1 MPMLLV
7 VYTYIIHKETIMLE
21 MILPLIGLTLAGTA
35 VMSNDAVQTLGTFMV
50 SNEKT
55 PWWKLWAA
63 ASTVLVSTVLYSWL
77 TYGGDISFGRLDK
90 IPYITVEWYHALAPG
105 VLLLL
110 TRYGIPV
117 STTFL
122 VLSAFA
128 STVVF
133 EKMLVKSMLGYAI
146 AAVVSYV
153 LWTILSKYLNE
164 KEDVKPEHERYWRAA
179 QWSTTGFL
187 WFTWLSHDLANIAV
201 FAPREMSVIYLTGT
215 IMLLVSVLGY
225 VFYTKGGKIQE
236 IVIEKSS
243 TSYVRSATIIDA
255 VYAFILLYLKQMNNI
270 PMSTTWVFV
279 GLLCGRELAIAT
291 RMDKKV
297 KKVFPLLVK
306 DFMKM
311 MFGLC
316 VSIVIVL
323 LVQKAG

>member
-1 MPMLLV
+1 
-7 VYTYIIHKETIMLE
+7 MLE
-21 MILPLIGLTLAGTA
+21 MIYPLVGLALAGTA

-63 ASTVLVSTVLYSWL
+63 ASSVLVATVLYSWFS
-77 TYGGDISFGRLDK
+77 YGGDISFGRLEK
-90 IPYITVEWYHALAPG
+90 IPFVTVEWYHALAPG

-122 VLSAFA
+122 ALSAFA

-133 EKMLVKSMLGYAI
+133 EKMLIKSVMGYAI
-146 AAVVSYV
+146 AATVAYGFWMV
-153 LWTILSKYLNE
+153 LSKYLDE
-164 KEDVKPEHERYWRAA
+164 KKKVKPAHERAWRIS
-179 QWSTTGFL
+179 QWGTTGFL

-201 FAPREMSVIYLTGT
+201 FAPRQMSVEFLSGVLV
-215 IMLLVSVLGY
+215 LLVSVLGY
-225 VFYTKGGKIQE
+225 VFYTRGGKIQE

-255 VYAFILLYLKQMNNI
+255 IYAFILLYLKQMNNI

-291 RMDKKV
+291 RMDRKV
-297 KKVFPLLVK
+297 KKVFPLVAK

-311 MFGLC
+311 MLGL
-316 VSIVIVL
+316 SISIIIVL
-323 LVQKAG
+323 LVQKVS